1 MTRRVVG
8 RMGSLALGAGIVAAV
23 HGAVLKSSMGSV
35 EAGQVLPL
43 TGVDFHAGMTVSL
56 VLVGVFEEH
65 ALGEATAND
74 GGDLTKEV
82 LIPAHARPGDYQVVA
97 YEPGGARAAAL
108 DITVLAAGPASAA
121 GQSHEVEHAEAE
133 PSAARAEEMMIERS
147 MRGSAWGVIGLM
159 IGLAGGL
166 GTVLVRGT
174 PATES

>member
-1 MTRRVVG
+1 MTRHVVG
-8 RMGSLALGAGIVAAV
+8 RMGSLALGAVLVAAV
-23 HGAVLKSSMGSV
+23 HGAVLESSRESV

-74 GGDLTKEV
+74 EGDLTKEV
-82 LIPAHARPGDYQVVA
+82 LIPARTRPGGYQVVA

-108 DITVLAAGPASAA
+108 DITVLAAGPESAA
-121 GQSHEVEHAEAE
+121 GQSHEVEHAEAAS
-133 PSAARAEEMMIERS
+133 PAARAEEMTIERS
-147 MRGSAWGVIGLM
+147 MTGSAWGGIGLM

-166 GTVLVRGT
+166 GTVLLRGT
-174 PATES
+174 PATKS